1 MTQGISVPV
10 LTNYHY
16 HDVERKMA
24 TMLLDCAKMEREKAS
39 DSILDGDTQKFHRY
53 MDIADIAMDA
63 AKELNVRIERRD
75 NAHLDKIIDEAS
87 DQLNIP
93 RVYRGVLVE

>member
-1 MTQGISVPV
+1 MAQGISVPV

-24 TMLLDCAKMEREKAS
+24 TMLLDCAKMEQ
-39 DSILDGDTQKFHRY
+39 DSAALTV
-53 MDIADIAMDA
+53 DA
-63 AKELNVRIERRD
+63 ERVHHHIHVANVALHAVNELAIRIERRD
-75 NAHLDKIIDEAS
+75 NAHLDQIIDEAS
-87 DQLNIP
+87 DQLDIP